1 LTACRRPPDVKF
13 YDFVDKQPAIGRLV
27 IIEGT
32 ERVLADRA
40 LEMVT
45 ERILPDET
53 RDLNLDRFPANE
65 IEDTGRLREAI
76 QAMPFLATSR
86 LIVITEAQTLKTA
99 IRRDIWSVA
108 EAVPEGNTLVICDLL
123 SPRAQRPQPFGSMA
137 GRSALR
143 IDTTA
148 NDETRKRFTE
158 ETLKEL
164 KVTAEP
170 RVIAALAGSSADLA
184 AIRNDLQKLALG
196 GKKITFADLE
206 QETLSIEDPK
216 AYKYASALVEGRV
229 AEALSIAHEMFASD
243 SRAGV
248 ALASWAAI
256 ECGLVW
262 ELARGGKLT
271 GRSAWRSRALGP
283 VAARVG
289 EQRARRAFERA
300 VRAFEAAVTGR
311 IEDPELIIDLLTAEL
326 AGLSAKRPTI
336 A

>member
-1 LTACRRPPDVKF
+1 MAACRRRRSVKF
-13 YDFVDKQPAIGRLV
+13 YDFLDKQPAIGKLA

-40 LEMVT
+40 LEIVI
-45 ERILPDET
+45 ERVLPAET
-53 RDLNLDRFPANE
+53 RDLNLDRFPAGDLD
-65 IEDTGRLREAI
+65 DTGRLREAV

-86 LIVITEAQTLKTA
+86 LIVISDAQTLKTA

-123 SPRAQRPQPFGSMA
+123 SPRAQRPQPFGAMA

-148 NDETRKRFTE
+148 NDEVRKRFID
-158 ETLKEL
+158 ETLAEL
-164 KVTAEP
+164 KATAEP
-170 RVIAALAGSSADLA
+170 RVIGALAGSSADLA

-216 AYKYASALVEGRV
+216 AYKYAGALVEGRV
-229 AEALSIAHEMFASD
+229 AEALAIAREMFSSD
-243 SRAGV
+243 RTAGV
-248 ALASWAAI
+248 PLVYAAAT
-256 ECGLVW
+256 ECGLLW
-262 ELARGGKLT
+262 ELARGGQLT

-283 VAARVG
+283 IAARVG

-300 VRAFEAAVTGR
+300 IGAFDAIVTGR
-311 IEDPELIIDLLTAEL
+311 IDDPELAVELLTAEL
-326 AGLSAKRPTI
+326 AGLGAKRTTT

>member
-1 LTACRRPPDVKF
+1 MKF
-13 YDFVDKQPAIGRLV
+13 YDFVDKQPAIGKLV
-27 IIEGT
+27 IIEGI

-65 IEDTGRLREAI
+65 IEDTGRLREAVA
-76 QAMPFLATSR
+76 AMPFLATSR

-123 SPRAQRPQPFGSMA
+123 SPRAQRPQPFGAMA

-158 ETLKEL
+158 ETLEDL

-184 AIRNDLQKLALG
+184 AIRNDLEKLALG

-216 AYKYASALVEGRV
+216 AYKYAGALVEGRV
-229 AEALSIAHEMFASD
+229 AEALSIAREMFAGD
-243 SRAGV
+243 RTAGV
-248 ALASWAAI
+248 PLVYAVAT
-256 ECGLVW
+256 ECGLLW
-262 ELARGGKLT
+262 ELARGGQLT

-283 VAARVG
+283 IAARVG

-300 VRAFEAAVTGR
+300 IGAFDAIVTGR
-311 IEDPELIIDLLTAEL
+311 IDDPELAVEVLTAEL
-326 AGLSAKRPTI
+326 AGLSAKRPTT

>member
-1 LTACRRPPDVKF
+1 MKF
-13 YDFVDKQPAIGRLV
+13 YDFLDKQPAIGKLV

-40 LEMVT
+40 LEMLT

-53 RDLNLDRFPANE
+53 RDLNLDRFPASE
-65 IEDTGRLREAI
+65 IEDTGRLREAV

-99 IRRDIWSVA
+99 VRRDIWSVA

-123 SPRAQRPQPFGSMA
+123 SPRAQRPQPFGAMA

-158 ETLKEL
+158 ETLQEL

-170 RVIAALAGSSADLA
+170 RVVAALAGSSADLA
-184 AIRNDLQKLALG
+184 AIRNDLEKLALG

-216 AYKYASALVEGRV
+216 AYKYAGALVEGRV
-229 AEALSIAHEMFASD
+229 AEALSIAREMFASD
-243 SRAGV
+243 RTAGV
-248 ALASWAAI
+248 PLVYAVAT
-256 ECGLVW
+256 ECGLLW
-262 ELARGGKLT
+262 ELARGGQLT

-283 VAARVG
+283 IAARIG
-289 EQRARRAFERA
+289 EQRATRAFERA
-300 VRAFEAAVTGR
+300 IGAFDAIVTGR
-311 IEDPELIIDLLTAEL
+311 IDDPELAVEVLTAEL
-326 AGLSAKRPTI
+326 AGLSAKRPTT